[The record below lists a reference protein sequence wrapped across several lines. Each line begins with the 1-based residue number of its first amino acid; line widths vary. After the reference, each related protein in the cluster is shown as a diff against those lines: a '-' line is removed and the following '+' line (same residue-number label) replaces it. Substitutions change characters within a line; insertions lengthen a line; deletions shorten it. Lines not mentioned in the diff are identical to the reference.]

1 MATTDVSPSPPVL
14 KIRALY
20 DQRSPMRDGVELSA
34 DVYMPAEDGPVP
46 ALLIRTPY
54 DNISEED
61 VRTRSAMVDLAQRGY
76 AVVAQDV
83 RGRFDSEGDWY
94 PFINEAEDGHDT
106 IEWIAKQPWCN
117 GKVAT
122 FGGSYRGLPSGRP
135 RKAAA
140 HIWRRPYRGSATQ
153 ISTTT
158 GSIQVAPSS
167 WPSDSPG
174 PLRFTGVACSG
185 STSGSLTRSVSAPF
199 TDICP

>member
-122 FGGSYRGLPSGRP
+122 FGGSYRGRTEGRLLKSLPQLGLYRWRP
-135 RKAAA
+135 PAGLRTLLG
-140 HIWRRPYRGSATQ
+140 HYGSQA
-153 ISTTT
+153 
-158 GSIQVAPSS
+158 
-167 WPSDSPG
+167 
-174 PLRFTGVACSG
+174 
-185 STSGSLTRSVSAPF
+185 
-199 TDICP
+199 